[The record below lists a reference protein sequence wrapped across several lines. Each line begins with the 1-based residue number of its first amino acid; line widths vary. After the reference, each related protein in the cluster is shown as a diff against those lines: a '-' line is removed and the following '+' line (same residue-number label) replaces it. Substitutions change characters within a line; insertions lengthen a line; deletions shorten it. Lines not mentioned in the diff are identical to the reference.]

1 MEQLVLTDFPTG
13 VKLLC
18 YADDL
23 QLIVQGPWKFQKAQR
38 ALNTLQETCVTLGLK
53 INPQKTKAMV
63 MKDGTQPRQR
73 LRIQD
78 TDIEWVKI
86 HACLGI
92 HFDHMLTFRQY
103 VAQLGERMSARINAM
118 RRMTGLAGGA
128 DFGVLRAYYIHA
140 IRTLIDYS
148 SVALAG
154 IDTTKVRIAKNVATI
169 ATKILTKSGYSKTQ
183 DRLRTA
189 KAQRNQPAGQRWS
202 RRASKSLERYG
213 LSHVAT
219 LGEDRQSDNCSEPPP
234 WTPPLAVF
242 SYKVPDAPKRDI
254 AARRIHGE
262 LSIARL
268 EEGHTGVYYTDGSRD
283 PDTGRSGA
291 AFVLREEHAWRLS
304 DGCSS
309 LQTELAAIFQVTA
322 HALQQETTTIV
333 IHTDSR
339 SAIEVLQRQ
348 KIRDNTQLTTNILGN
363 LQHLQRQG
371 KAITI
376 NWIPSHVGILGNET
390 ADIAAKMAAMRADVM
405 MHIRPSLSSLNAAAR
420 KLEHQINDTTNRI
433 NAEEGSRSC
442 SWYRAVTG
450 ARSLEVAGD
459 TPRTTRV
466 HLHRLRLGYPCNWQ
480 QIDRVNR
487 ACSHFHFTP
496 AEPLLHWI
504 VECPLTQ
511 ELRQALHLRDHDSES
526 PEARPAAIN
535 LIPLTCLFRA
545 SQCIC
550 TTAPLS

>member
-1 MEQLVLTDFPTG
+1 MSSPPPSDYPE
-13 VKLLC
+13 
-18 YADDL
+18 DDDTTS
-23 QLIVQGPWKFQKAQR
+23 V
-38 ALNTLQETCVTLGLK
+38 
-53 INPQKTKAMV
+53 
-63 MKDGTQPRQR
+63 QR
-73 LRIQD
+73 LEAQQNKAVRLILGAPTWTKVSNLQ
-78 TDIEWVKI
+78 VKTNI
-86 HACLGI
+86 AP
-92 HFDHMLTFRQY
+92 
-103 VAQLGERMSARINAM
+103 VE
-118 RRMTGLAGGA
+118 
-128 DFGVLRAYYIHA
+128 
-140 IRTLIDYS
+140 
-148 SVALAG
+148 
-154 IDTTKVRIAKNVATI
+154 VRIAKNVATI
-169 ATKILTKSGYSKTQ
+169 TTKILTKPGYRKTQ

-189 KAQRNQPAGQRWS
+189 KTQRNQPAGQQWS
-202 RRASKSLERYG
+202 RSATTKCPMLKN
-213 LSHVAT
+213 AT
-219 LGEDRQSDNCSEPPP
+219 LRREEYMENSLLPDSKD
-234 WTPPLAVF
+234 TP
-242 SYKVPDAPKRDI
+242 
-254 AARRIHGE
+254 
-262 LSIARL
+262 
-268 EEGHTGVYYTDGSRD
+268 VYYTDGSRD
-283 PDTGRSGA
+283 QDTGRSGA
-291 AFVLREEHAWRLS
+291 AFVLRGEEHAWRLC

-348 KIRDNTQLTTNILGN
+348 KIRDNTQLTTSILGN

-405 MHIRPSLSSLNAAAR
+405 MHIRPSLSSLKAAAR
-420 KLEHQINDTTNRI
+420 KLEHQINDTRNRI

-450 ARSLEVAGD
+450 TRSLEVAGD

-480 QIDRVNR
+480 LIDRVNR
-487 ACSHFHFTP
+487 ACKHCHFTP

-526 PEARPAAIN
+526 PEARPAAIH
-535 LIPLTCLFRA
+535 LLRRIWAEKP
-545 SQCIC
+545 CIL
-550 TTAPLS
+550 LSMVKDHPPPR